1 MIKDFETVKNQ
12 LKELSEVINN
22 FKSEAVQLRIIELIF
37 KGVKVKDPSDI
48 EDEEEEEEEIADGKK
63 KEPEQK
69 KRKRKVKAKSAETDE
84 KGTKKSNAGKSTP
97 SPYATLDKLHSDGFF
112 KGKKLI
118 GDIKTHCKDN
128 LALTYQS
135 SDLSPVLIKMIKDG
149 KLSRAKN
156 KESQYEYIN
165 A

>member
-37 KGVKVKDPSDI
+37 KGVKVKDPQDI
-48 EDEEEEEEEIADGKK
+48 EEEEEEEEIEKEIKTDLKPKK
-63 KEPEQK
+63 KAKNK
-69 KRKRKVKAKSAETDE
+69 KTESDD
-84 KGTKKSNAGKSTP
+84 KGTKKTGAGKSTP
-97 SPYATLDKLHSDGFF
+97 SPYATLEKLHSDGFF
-112 KGKKLI
+112 KTKRLI
-118 GDIKTHCKDN
+118 GDIKTHCKDK

-135 SDLSPVLIKMIKDG
+135 SDLSPVLIKMIKDD
-149 KLSRAKN
+149 KLNRTKN
-156 KESQYEYIN
+156 NENQYEYIN